1 MKTDSKLKDLDDE
14 VWILRLF
21 VAGKTSKSLKAF
33 SKHKEICI
41 TTRNQLETLK
51 IYLNFRFWYQSISK
65 KVKRNFRTNVRKS

>member
-33 SKHKEICI
+33 LTLMKFVTS
-41 TTRNQLETLK
+41 LK
-51 IYLNFRFWYQSISK
+51 IS
-65 KVKRNFRTNVRKS
+65 